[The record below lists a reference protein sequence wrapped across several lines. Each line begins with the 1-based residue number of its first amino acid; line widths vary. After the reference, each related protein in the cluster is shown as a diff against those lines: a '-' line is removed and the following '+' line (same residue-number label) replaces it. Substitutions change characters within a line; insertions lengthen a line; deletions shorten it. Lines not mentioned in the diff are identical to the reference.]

1 MLDRTSSRKWNRMKI
16 TMNKIKCRN
25 LTTHKSNNK
34 IKMSSWMRM
43 KSKKRKSSLKSL
55 EKSRDI
61 SSCRGSLVD
70 RSSKQLKFHSLRG
83 SKEDSGMTTYS
94 MRSVYQRKDYL
105 KKVKENCKQTLSKYW
120 LRSKSHWFK
129 YL

>member
-1 MLDRTSSRKWNRMKI
+1 
-16 TMNKIKCRN
+16 
-25 LTTHKSNNK
+25 
-34 IKMSSWMRM
+34 MRM

-83 SKEDSGMTTYS
+83 SKEDSEMTTYS

-105 KKVKENCKQTLSKYW
+105 KKVKENCKQTLSKY
-120 LRSKSHWFK
+120 
-129 YL
+129 